1 MKPARLNYFFVIFIL
16 SVNFF
21 LLNSCR
27 ENVINEVSVPDFASL
42 SSQFKSPSAE
52 YTTAPFF
59 VWNADITKDEI
70 DKYLTD
76 FKNAGSYQ
84 VFIHPRPGLITE
96 YLSDK
101 WFGLFQHAVK
111 KGEELGMKIWIY
123 DEDSYPSGFGGGHVP
138 EEMPESYNQGQG
150 LKMTRFEVLPDTC
163 DRYYLCLKE
172 ENNTYTDITN
182 SLSEEKGKTGKY
194 FLFSKTFN
202 SKSDWYGGF
211 SYVDLL
217 YPGVTEKFIE
227 VTMKGYEKYLGPE
240 LGKTIP
246 GTFTDEPQINSPG
259 GIRWTPD
266 LFAVFTKQWHYD
278 LKTQLPSL
286 YEEVGDWKKVRH
298 NYTQTLLQMFVDRWA
313 KPWFAYCEEK
323 GLIFTGHYWEHEW
336 PNMRPGGDNMAM
348 YAWHQ
353 MPAIDMLFNQ
363 WDDSTTGAQF
373 GNTRSVKELASA
385 ANQTGRER
393 KLSETYGGSGWDL
406 TFTDMKRNGDWEYA
420 LGVNFMVQ
428 HLTYFSLAGARKYDY
443 PPSFDYH
450 EPWWNDY
457 KYLNNHFARLSL
469 ALSSGRQIND
479 ILILEPTTSS
489 WLYDSYVNRDKRS
502 EEIGQSFQ
510 TFITTLEKR
519 QVEYDLG
526 SENIIKDIGSVSGG
540 KFIVGQASYSRVI
553 IPPMTENLDLAT
565 YKLLKKFVSHGGTL
579 IAFSVPT
586 LVDGS
591 VNKGLT
597 RLFSKKSGKIIH
609 ADKLNPE
616 IISQYVIN
624 NNISFDVKKGG
635 SLYHHRRKLADGQ
648 IIFLV
653 NSSLKEPA
661 NGSLNT
667 NGKDA
672 IEMNTFSGELT
683 GYPSQVTGDKISLSF
698 SIPPA
703 GSLLL
708 FIPDIKQ
715 NNYPIPDKPLKAD
728 TVKSISQLSINPDN
742 ENALMI
748 DFCDLRVGNEFIK
761 DYNTY
766 NAADK
771 VYKFFGFK
779 NGNPWNTSVQFRTS
793 TVDRDTFGIN
803 TGFTATYHFTIKGK
817 PDISGLKAVVERPW
831 LWTVTINGNEIK
843 PENGLWWL
851 DRSFG
856 VFKIGKGIRPGENS
870 LSLKVS
876 PMKVNAEIE
885 PVYITG
891 NFSVKPV
898 SKGWVIGP
906 AVLSYTLGSWQSQG
920 LPFYS
925 WGMTYSKEYNIEKA
939 DGKWEVRLGKWNGTI
954 AEITVNG
961 HSGPLIAF
969 PPYVADITGL
979 IRQGKNKIDI
989 KVIGSLRNLL
999 GPHHNDPQPGFVSPW
1014 TWRNIKTYPKGA
1026 DYKMVDYGLYEDF
1039 TLSRGVKKGN

>member
-1 MKPARLNYFFVIFIL
+1 MNSARLNQFFALVLFPV
-16 SVNFF
+16 SFF

-59 VWNADITKDEI
+59 VWNADITKEGI

-101 WFGLFQHAVK
+101 WFELFQHAVE
-111 KGEELGMKIWIY
+111 KGKELGMKIWIY

-150 LKMTRFEVLPDTC
+150 LKMTRFEVLPDTAE
-163 DRYYLCLKE
+163 RYYLCLKE
-172 ENNTYTDITN
+172 ENGTYTDISN
-182 SLSEEKGKTGKY
+182 SLSEEKGKNGKY
-194 FLFSKTFN
+194 LLFSKTYN
-202 SKSDWYGGF
+202 KTSDWYGGF

-217 YPGVTEKFIE
+217 FPGVTEKFIE

-240 LGKTIP
+240 LGKTVP

-266 LFAVFTKQWHYD
+266 LFDVFTKQWHYD

-286 YEEVGDWKKVRH
+286 YEELGDWKKVRH
-298 NYTQTLLQMFVDRWA
+298 NYTQTLLQLFIDRWA

-353 MPAIDMLFNQ
+353 VPAIDMLFNQ
-363 WDDSTTGAQF
+363 WDDSTSGAQF

-406 TFTDMKRNGDWEYA
+406 TFADMKRNGDWEYA

-450 EPWWNDY
+450 EPWWKDY
-457 KYLNNHFARLSL
+457 KYLNDHFARLSL

-502 EEIGQSFQ
+502 EEIGQAFQ
-510 TFITTLEKR
+510 TFVTTLEKS

-526 SENIIKDIGSVSGG
+526 SENIIKDIGAVSGG
-540 KFIVGQASYSRVI
+540 KLVVGQAGYSRVI
-553 IPPMTENLDLAT
+553 IPPMTENLDMT
-565 YKLLKKFVSHGGTL
+565 TFKLLKKFVSHGGTL

-586 LVDGS
+586 LVDGTIS
-591 VNKGLT
+591 KGLKK
-597 RLFSKKSGKIIH
+597 LFAKKSVKIIQT
-609 ADKLNPE
+609 DKLNSE
-616 IISQYVIN
+616 IISQYFTN
-624 NNISFDVKKGG
+624 NNISFDVKKGA
-635 SLYHHRRKLADGQ
+635 SLYHHRRILADGQ
-648 IIFLV
+648 LIFLA
-653 NSSLKEPA
+653 NASLKEPVE
-661 NGSLNT
+661 GSLET
-667 NGKDA
+667 QGKDA
-672 IEMNTFSGELT
+672 IEMNTFTGELT
-683 GYPSQVTGDKISLSF
+683 GYANQVKGERISLSY
-698 SIPPA
+698 SLPPA

-708 FIPDIKQ
+708 FIPDTKQ
-715 NNYPIPDKPLKAD
+715 NNYSLPEKTLKTD
-728 TVKSISQLSINPDN
+728 TVKSISTLSVTRNS

-748 DFCDLRVGNEFIK
+748 DFCDLRIGNEFIK
-761 DYNTY
+761 DYNIY
-766 NAADK
+766 YAADT
-771 VYKFFGFK
+771 VFKFFGFK
-779 NGNPWNTSVQFRTS
+779 NGNPWNTSVQFRTN

-803 TGFTATYHFTIKGK
+803 TGFTVTYHFTIKGK

-831 LWTVTINGNEIK
+831 LWTVSINGNEIR

-856 VFKIGKGIRPGENS
+856 VFKIGKEIRPGENS

-876 PMKVNAEIE
+876 PMKINAEIE

-891 NFSVKPV
+891 NFSVEPLA
-898 SKGWVIGP
+898 KGWLIEP
-906 AVLSYTLGSWQSQG
+906 AVSSYTLGSWQNQG

-925 WGMTYSKEYNIEKA
+925 WGMTYSKEYYIDNA
-939 DGKWEVRLGKWNGTI
+939 DGKWEVSLGKWKGTI
-954 AEITVNG
+954 AEVTVNG
-961 HSGPLIAF
+961 QPGPVIAF
-969 PPYVADITGL
+969 PPYIADITGS
-979 IRQGKNKIDI
+979 IRKGRNQVDI

-999 GPHHNDPQPGFVSPW
+999 GPHHNNPQAGFVSPW
-1014 TWRNIKTYPKGA
+1014 VWRNVKNYPSGK
-1026 DYKMVDYGLYEDF
+1026 DYRMVDYGLFEDF
-1039 TLSRGVKKGN
+1039 TLLKGETLQK